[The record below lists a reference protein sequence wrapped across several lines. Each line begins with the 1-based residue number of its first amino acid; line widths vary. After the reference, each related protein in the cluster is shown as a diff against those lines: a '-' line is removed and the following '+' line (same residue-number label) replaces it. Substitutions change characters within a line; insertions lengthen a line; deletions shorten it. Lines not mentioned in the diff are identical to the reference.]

1 MPGKKN
7 TTLRI
12 LVPVITLIC
21 AIGVAIAVWMNT
33 GKQVAKENPSKGAA
47 STGVAGTPGAISTNP
62 TAQPSAESKA
72 SDVSKPVAAT
82 PSDSNA
88 AVNPAGKDATPAV
101 ATELSGLKVQVQA
114 GVAAYT
120 KLGSL
125 AAEGPGAEI
134 SFSQQGA
141 GIASLKLAKDFVT
154 VSRAEHVELQR
165 VLFAP
170 KLDGSGMLLSNVG
183 DTLVPF
189 SVAAIEIN
197 GAVVPLAFGLSDSFW
212 REVEPG
218 RFEAFVVNATEQRVL
233 RIERRFSLVEG
244 ESKIRVSTKLE
255 NLTSLPLR
263 TRLYQFGPV
272 DMGHEA
278 SYDDP
283 HSASYGGDNRRVR
296 YGYLLSAEKDPT
308 RSFVLSDEYRFAR
321 AAALGKRS
329 GGLYPVEPLTPA
341 EQTVGWPN
349 PVSTTENHHLVWAG
363 VTNRY
368 YGVVVHSLF
377 DPAASGASGDKRLN
391 SVERIDRIVVD
402 RGEAWEKADQ
412 PIHPEMAL
420 RLTGPVVDIAPKQS
434 SSTEMGVFA
443 GPLSKGA
450 LHDDALTKALR
461 LDGLVVFKNLIGP
474 CIYCSYEFLGNA
486 IFGLMHFLHDSI
498 FKDWSL
504 AIVFMVVIV
513 RTVLHPLTRWSQIRM
528 QRFGKQMQG
537 MQPKIAK
544 IQERFKD
551 DKAQLQRET
560 AKLWQEEGVSPLGML
575 GCLPMIL
582 VTPVWLAVY
591 SVIFYAV
598 ELRHEPAFYGL
609 FQGITGGK
617 WHFMADLA
625 SADRAIDFGTSFR
638 IPLLSTMLGPISS
651 LNILPLL
658 LGAVFYVHQKYLT
671 PPSTTQLTPE
681 QEQQQKIV
689 KWMSVIMFPL
699 FMYNSPS
706 GLALY
711 FITNSTL
718 AIFESKWIRAH
729 AEKHGLL
736 DLDKMREERM
746 KKGKG
751 QSGGGFMARVLEAA
765 EKKRQQMENSSNKR
779 K

>member
-12 LVPVITLIC
+12 LVPVVALIG
-21 AIGVAIAVWMNT
+21 AIGVAVAVWMNT
-33 GKQVAKENPSKGAA
+33 GKQVSKEL
-47 STGVAGTPGAISTNP
+47 
-62 TAQPSAESKA
+62 PSAAKTVADAPGVSTAPAAKSA
-72 SDVSKPVAAT
+72 DVAPTVPGPTPPAAAT
-82 PSDSNA
+82 PPVEPKSADVDHKPA
-88 AVNPAGKDATPAV
+88 AVSGSEKAV
-101 ATELSGLKVQVQA
+101 ATELSGLRVQTQA
-114 GVAAYT
+114 AISGYS

-125 AAEGPGAEI
+125 AADGPGAEI
-134 SFSQQGA
+134 TFSQQGA
-141 GIASLKLAKDFVT
+141 GVASLKLAKDFVT
-154 VSRAEHVELQR
+154 VARTEHVELQR
-165 VLFAP
+165 VLFTP
-170 KLDGSGMLLSNVG
+170 TLDSNGMLIPNVG
-183 DTLVPF
+183 TTLVPF
-189 SVAAIEIN
+189 SVAAIEVN
-197 GAVVPLAFGLSDSFW
+197 GAVVPLASGIGDSFW
-212 REVEPG
+212 KELEPG
-218 RFEAFVVNATEQRVL
+218 RFEAFVVNAQDQRVL
-233 RIERRFSLVEG
+233 RIERRFALVGG
-244 ESKIRVSTKLE
+244 ESKIRVWTKLE
-255 NLTSLPLR
+255 NLTDLPLR

-283 HSASYGGDNRRVR
+283 HSSAYGGDNRRVR
-296 YGYLLSAEKDPT
+296 YGYLLSPEKDPT
-308 RSFVLSDEYRFAR
+308 QSFVLSEEYRFAR
-321 AAALGKRS
+321 AAALGKRV
-329 GGLYPVEPLTPA
+329 GGLYPVEPVTQA
-341 EQTVGWPN
+341 EQMVGWPN
-349 PVSTTENHHLVWAG
+349 PVSSKENHRLVWAG

-368 YGVVVHSLF
+368 FGVTVHSVF
-377 DPAASGASGDKRLN
+377 DPAASGADKRLN
-391 SVERIDRIVVD
+391 SIERIDRIVVD
-402 RGEAWEKADQ
+402 RGEAWEKAEQ
-412 PIHPEMAL
+412 AIHPEMAL
-420 RLTGPVVDIAPKQS
+420 RLTGPVTDIAPRQTVS
-434 SSTEMGVFA
+434 SELGVFA

-450 LHDDALTKALR
+450 LKDDALTRSLR

-474 CIYCSYEFLGNA
+474 CIYCSYEFLGNT

-498 FKDWSL
+498 FRDWSL

-609 FQGITGGK
+609 FQTITGGK

-625 SADRAIDFGTSFR
+625 SADRAIDFGTSFK
-638 IPLLSTMLGPISS
+638 IPLISSMLGPISS
-651 LNILPLL
+651 LNVLPLL
-658 LGAVFYVHQKYLT
+658 LGAVFFVHQKYLT

-736 DLDKMREERM
+736 DLDKMREERL

-751 QSGGGFMARVLEAA
+751 QSGGGFMAKVLEAA
-765 EKKRQQMENSSNKR
+765 EKKKQQMENQSGKR